1 MRFWWVNHK
10 QTFRHEF
17 AGNYVWCPKRK
28 KNNSINHFYET
39 MREVRPGDL
48 IFSYAFAAVQGFG
61 FARTHCYSCP
71 RPNEFGEVGEAW
83 DRTGW
88 RVDVGF
94 TRLNSPFRMS
104 DHMRSLTCYLPE
116 KYSPIREN
124 GHGNQGAYFSEIPR
138 ALAEAIA
145 HLADPVLSGA
155 ILGNLLQQTSDS
167 IETALPP
174 IFEWEELEQRKIES
188 GSSIEETTRTALI
201 CARKGQGLFKERISR
216 FERKCRI
223 TEVDNPT
230 HLIAS
235 HIKPWRES
243 DNEERLH
250 AGNGLMLT
258 PTIDHLFDR
267 GFISFGDD
275 GELLVSR
282 VADKTSLA
290 KMGVSKENA
299 SSVGS
304 FNTDQQHFLDYH
316 RNEIFLQAAC

>member
-17 AGNYVWCPKRK
+17 DGKYVWCPKRK

-39 MREVRPGDL
+39 MREVKPGDL
-48 IFSYAFAAVQGFG
+48 VFSYAFAAIQGFG

-71 RPNEFGEVGEAW
+71 RPNEFGQVGEAW

-94 TRLNSPFRMS
+94 TRLDSPFRMS
-104 DHMRSLTCYLPE
+104 DHMRNLARYLPE
-116 KYSPIREN
+116 KYSPIRES
-124 GHGNQGAYFSEIPR
+124 GYGNQGAYFAEIPS

-145 HLADPVLSGA
+145 HLADPVLSGV
-155 ILGNLLQQTSDS
+155 IHGNLFQQSSDS

-174 IFEWEELEQRKIES
+174 VFEWEELEQRKIES
-188 GSSIEETTRTALI
+188 GSTLEKTTRIALI
-201 CARKGQGLFKERISR
+201 YARKGQGLFKERIAR
-216 FERKCRI
+216 FERECRI
-223 TEVDNPT
+223 TRVDNPA

-282 VADKTSLA
+282 VADQNSLM
-290 KMGVSKENA
+290 KMGVSKERS
-299 SSVGS
+299 SSVGT
-304 FNTDQQHFLDYH
+304 FNSDQKHFLDYH
-316 RNEIFLQAAC
+316 RKEIFLQAAC